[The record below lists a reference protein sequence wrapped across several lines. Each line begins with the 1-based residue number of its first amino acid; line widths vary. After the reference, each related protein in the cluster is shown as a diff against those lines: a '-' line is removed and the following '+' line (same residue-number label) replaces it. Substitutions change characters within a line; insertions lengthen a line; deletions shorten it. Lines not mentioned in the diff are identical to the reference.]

1 MNQKIERQPIFQ
13 GNIATVLSKI
23 IHIGVSE
30 STVGPAVLEIITS
43 LLKQLERAVEAGAGY
58 SLTEQTNSSS
68 ETMLQFQHA
77 LFRYNII

>member
-1 MNQKIERQPIFQ
+1 MVTIPAHIQDAANTAQK

-43 LLKQLERAVEAGAGY
+43 LLKQLERCVQKKIQDF
-58 SLTEQTNSSS
+58 SNP
-68 ETMLQFQHA
+68 
-77 LFRYNII
+77 